1 MSFADIV
8 GKTKGTYHFI
18 NRLFPKNRDPNITN
32 PALLPF
38 SVSAGALRLCSSY
51 RSISFASSH
60 MVVKPL

>member
-38 SVSAGALRLCSSY
+38 SVSAGTSETYPY
-51 RSISFASSH
+51 RGQ
-60 MVVKPL
+60 K